1 MPIMP
6 RSFFFQPTAALIMS
20 LSVLVSAVSISPVKA
35 ADISSDPTTEASID
49 DKSTPDHHM
58 NDHSK
63 MPAGVQ
69 GGNVVST
76 GKFAFSYTPMFMR
89 MEDNYIGSSTVSPQ
103 TIATTIPS
111 QVTMTGAMGPMKE
124 MYRIVPTTMDVQSH
138 MFTLMYGVTD
148 NFNLMAMASYLR
160 KSMNM
165 TTFSGASGTTVL
177 GSSSATTE
185 GVGDTIIGSLWQVY
199 KDHSYE
205 VILNLGLSLPTGSAT
220 QNIAMLSPMNKLM
233 TMRASYGMQLG
244 TGTYDLMPGLTVTS
258 HTNNWSWGT
267 AWRSRFPLGNNSEG
281 YRYGNI
287 NELTAWGGYSSSP
300 GITATI
306 RIAES
311 IQGRIRGSDPMI
323 SGLMEG
329 TNPNFY
335 GGNHTDL
342 LGGVEIAGGPFGYKK
357 QHAAFEVGKTIT
369 QNLNGPQLGH
379 SWTFNAL
386 LGTEF

>member
-1 MPIMP
+1 M
-6 RSFFFQPTAALIMS
+6 LIMS
-20 LSVLVSAVSISPVKA
+20 RTFCFRTVAVLTMSLSALVAAVTISTAQA
-35 ADISSDPTTEASID
+35 ADHTAAPSTEAGID
-49 DKSTPDHHM
+49 DTYTPDHHM
-58 NDHSK
+58 SDHGK

-69 GGNVVST
+69 GGNVVRS
-76 GKFAFSYTPMFMR
+76 GKFGFSYTPMFMR

-111 QVTMTGAMGPMKE
+111 QVTMTGATGPIKE

-138 MFTLMYGVTD
+138 MFNLMYGVTD
-148 NFNLMAMASYLR
+148 NFNLMAMASYLH

-177 GSSSATTE
+177 GSSTASTE
-185 GVGDTIIGSLWQVY
+185 GVGDTVIGSLWRLY
-199 KDHSYE
+199 KDRSYE
-205 VILNLGLSLPTGSAT
+205 VILNLGLSLPTGRAT
-220 QNIAMLSPMNKLM
+220 QNITMLSPMNKIM

-244 TGTYDLMPGLTVTS
+244 TGTYDLMPGLTITS
-258 HTNNWSWGT
+258 HTNSWSWGT
-267 AWRSRFPLGNNSEG
+267 AWRSRLPLGSNSEG
-281 YRYGNI
+281 YRYGDLS
-287 NELTAWGGYSSSP
+287 ELTAWGGYSSSP
-300 GITATI
+300 GITTTV

-311 IQGRIRGSDPMI
+311 FQGQIRGSDPMI

-335 GGNHTDL
+335 GGKHTDL
-342 LGGVEIAGGPFGYKK
+342 LGGIEIAGGPFGYKK
-357 QHAAFEVGKTIT
+357 QHAAFEVGKTLT